1 MCKVSVIIP
10 IYNVEAYI
18 EECLTSAIRQTLQ
31 EIEVICVDDGSPDG
45 SMEIVERYAKND
57 ERIRIIRKENGGL
70 SSARN
75 AGLLAATGEYV
86 YFLDSDDY
94 IADDMLMTLY
104 TEAKEQ
110 DLDNIYFDAEAFYES
125 EELEKKY
132 PIYKDYYRRPGL
144 FGEVVSGPEL
154 FARMENLIYYRP
166 SACLQM
172 PKRSLLIENEI
183 RFYEGIVHE
192 DQLFSAQVILLAKRA
207 KHMAIPFYKRRV
219 REGSTM
225 TDDQAFK
232 RSFGYYVCL
241 REYDRFLTQF
251 DFQDDTLLKA
261 VFHRCYVMQNNAAKE
276 VKGLKPEELDAALK
290 DCSFEDRLAYTQ
302 LIRRPLEERLSQEKK
317 QKEIR
322 DKEQKKLKKLKD
334 SYAYRIGNGITKYP
348 AKAYHA
354 GVNLKQKGAAC
365 TLYGVKRKLTGE
377 KRELHPDK
385 TCVSVI
391 IPMYNAEKYLRECLD
406 RLLRQTLTSIEIVC
420 VNDGSTDST
429 PDILAEY
436 AAKDSRIR
444 VVHQENQGAGIARN
458 HGIQEASGEYFLFLD
473 ADDIFHERLCE
484 ETYYK
489 AKYDMADIVLFQAY
503 RLDMKT
509 NRKEEMNWVLRTK
522 YLPKSIPFSS
532 KTAAGQI
539 FQVTTA
545 CPWSKL
551 FRADFVRKQGLQFQ
565 NTKNANDVFFVR
577 CALALAK
584 RITVLEKRLITY
596 RYNDGANIQSGKAK
610 APLEFYK
617 AFCALKKE
625 LEKRG
630 VYQRISQSYV
640 NMALDESL
648 FNMETAGSP
657 EACKMVEK
665 KLLEEG
671 FAFFG
676 IDKCD
681 SSWFYNGGNYKK
693 YLELAGKKQNGLN
706 G

>member
-1 MCKVSVIIP
+1 MSKVSVIIP
-10 IYNVEAYI
+10 VYNVEQYI
-18 EECLTSAIRQTLQ
+18 EECLTSALRQTLQ
-31 EIEVICVDDGSPDG
+31 DIEVICVDDGSPDG
-45 SMEIVERYAKND
+45 SMEIVERYARSD
-57 ERIRIIRKENGGL
+57 GRIQIVRKENGGL

-75 AGLLAATGEYV
+75 AGLDAATGEYV

-104 TEAKEQ
+104 TESKKQ

-125 EELEKKY
+125 PELEQKF
-132 PIYKDYYRRPGL
+132 PVYKDYYRRPGL

-172 PKRSLLIENEI
+172 PRRSLLIENGI

-207 KHMAIPFYKRRV
+207 KHMAVPFYKRRV

-232 RSFGYYVCL
+232 RSYGYYVCL
-241 REYDRFLTQF
+241 REYNRFLSGF
-251 DFQDDTLLKA
+251 DFQDELLQKA
-261 VFHRCYVMQNNAAKE
+261 IFHRCYVMQNNAAKE
-276 VKGLKPEELDAALK
+276 VKGLKAEELDAALAA
-290 DCSFEDRLAYTQ
+290 CSFEDRLAYTQ
-302 LIRRPLEERLSQEKK
+302 LVRRPLDERLSQERK

-322 DKEQKKLKKLKD
+322 EKEQKKLKKIKD
-334 SYAYRIGNGITKYP
+334 SYAYRVGNGLTKYP

-354 GVNLKQKGAAC
+354 GVNLRQKGAAC
-365 TLYGVKRKLTGE
+365 TLYSIRRKLTGE
-377 KRELHPDK
+377 KRELHPDRI
-385 TCVSVI
+385 CVSVI

-406 RLLRQTLTSIEIVC
+406 RLIRQTLSSIEIVC

-436 AAKDSRIR
+436 AAKDSRIK
-444 VVHQENQGAGIARN
+444 VVHQKNQGAGIARN
-458 HGIQEASGEYFLFLD
+458 HGMQEASGEYFLFLD

-489 AKYDMADIVLFQAY
+489 AKYEMADIVLFEAW

-509 NRKEEMNWVLRTK
+509 NRKEEMNWVLRMR
-522 YLPKSIPFSS
+522 YLPDVIPFSS
-532 KTAAGQI
+532 RSVPGHI

-551 FRADFVRKQGLQFQ
+551 FRAEFVRKQGLQFQ

-596 RYNDGANIQSGKAK
+596 RYNDGSNIQSGKAK

-630 VYQRISQSYV
+630 VYRRVEKSYV

-657 EACKMVEK
+657 EASKAVEQ

-676 IDKCD
+676 IDRCD
-681 SSWFYNGGNYKK
+681 PSWFYSESNYRK
-693 YLELAGKKQNGLN
+693 YLEMTGSKGGK
-706 G
+706 